1 MRHEVSGDPGFF
13 LQYCDYL
20 VSKIQH
26 NQVSSKKGFMS
37 HGISFF
43 YDLF

>member
-1 MRHEVSGDPGFF
+1 MRHEVSGDLGFF

-26 NQVSSKKGFMS
+26 NQVSSKR
-37 HGISFF
+37 F
-43 YDLF
+43 YEAWDQLFL